1 MTESGIHFVVVAVV
15 AAAAAAAVVAAA
27 VVAAAVVAVVAA
39 VVAAVVVVAAAA
51 GCVATWVPELVHL
64 WARHKE
70 NETNHSLDKFR
81 SIKVKFT
88 IHLRHELSLHSEHGA
103 RQ

>member
-1 MTESGIHFVVVAVV
+1 MTESGIHFVVVAAV
-15 AAAAAAAVVAAA
+15 AAAAVAAAVVAAVVVAA
-27 VVAAAVVAVVAA
+27 VVAAAVVAVVA
-39 VVAAVVVVAAAA
+39 VVAAAA